1 MQIQI
6 IPIDQVKPYNKNPR
20 VNAEA
25 VRAVKKS
32 LEEFGFQQ
40 PLVIDGKNEVIVG
53 HTRLKA
59 ATEIGLKKVPC
70 VVADNLDPKQV
81 KAGKCF
87 NKPAILFNP
96 TGPGL
101 TGSIFGSGINIFSPP
116 EIWVK
121 T

>member
-81 KAGKCF
+81 KAYRIMD
-87 NKPAILFNP
+87 NKSAEYAQWNY
-96 TGPGL
+96 GL
-101 TGSIFGSGINIFSPP
+101 LTD
-116 EIWVK
+116 EMKQV
-121 T
+121 